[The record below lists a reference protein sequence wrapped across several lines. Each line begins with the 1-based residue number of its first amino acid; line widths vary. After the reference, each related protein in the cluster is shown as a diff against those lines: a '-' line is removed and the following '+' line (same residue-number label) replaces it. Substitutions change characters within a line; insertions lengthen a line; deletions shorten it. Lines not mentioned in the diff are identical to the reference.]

1 MTPAKGASRILQIR
15 SELERVAEVFAERAE
30 HHSVDLQNDPVK
42 QQRLRDHVKQTCNQ
56 LLDAWMRIALKAQQ
70 EGSSI
75 QYQRED
81 NTPPRRLLYEFLHP
95 DLPNL
100 HELQKKF
107 RANRSM
113 RDVEPAVEV
122 FVRNLN
128 DWEDR

>member
-30 HHSVDLQNDPVK
+30 HHSVDLQNDPVE
-42 QQRLRDHVKQTCNQ
+42 QQRLRDHVKQTCDQ

-81 NTPPRRLLYEFLHP
+81 NAPPRRLLYEFLHP

-100 HELQKKF
+100 HELQRKF
-107 RANRSM
+107 RESLDERCGDCSGSVRSKS
-113 RDVEPAVEV
+113 E
-122 FVRNLN
+122 
-128 DWEDR
+128 